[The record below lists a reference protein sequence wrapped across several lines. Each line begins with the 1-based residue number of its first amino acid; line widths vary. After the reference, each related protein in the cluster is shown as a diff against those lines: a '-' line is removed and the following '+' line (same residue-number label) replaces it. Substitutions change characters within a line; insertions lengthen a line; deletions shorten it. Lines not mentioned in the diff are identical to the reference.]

1 MRLKS
6 IKLAGFKSFVDPT
19 TVNFPSN
26 MAAVVGP
33 NGCGKSNIIDAV
45 RWVMGESSAKNLR
58 GESMTDVIFNGSNT
72 RKPVSQA
79 SIELIFDNAETTLV
93 GEYAQYAEISIRR
106 RVSRDGQNTYFLNG
120 TKCRRRDI
128 TDIFLGTG
136 LGPRSYSII
145 EQGMISKLIEARPE
159 DLRNFIEE
167 AAGIS
172 KYKER
177 RRETESR
184 IRRTQENLAR
194 LTDLREELGRQLE
207 RLHRQAQSAE
217 KYQEHKAE
225 ERQLKAQLGAVRW
238 RDLNEQVGQRER
250 VIGDQEVA
258 FEALVA
264 EQRGADAGIERLRDG
279 HHELSERFNQ
289 VQARFYSV
297 GGDIARVEQSI
308 QHGQQRQRQLQDDLR
323 EAERTR
329 QETESHLGHDRTLL
343 ATLAEEMAMLAPEQE
358 LSAAAAEEAGIAL
371 EQAEQGMQAWQ
382 QQWDAFNQQ
391 SAEPR
396 RQAEVQQSRIQH
408 LEQSLERLQD
418 RERRLQE
425 ERGQLAADPEDAAIL
440 ELNEQVAIAE
450 LALEELQLQEQG
462 QAERLEQLRQ
472 ELQQLAAE
480 QHQAQGELQRL
491 NGRIASLEAL
501 QQAALDPGQGALEWL
516 REQGLEQRPRLAE
529 GLRVEPGWE
538 LAVETVLGA
547 DLQAVLLDGFDGLAL
562 AGFGKGEL
570 RLLSPAR
577 GAATAA
583 GSLLDKVRA
592 DADLSP
598 WLARVKPVETLEQ
611 ALAQRGALDDGE
623 SLISRDGYWVGRHFL
638 RVRRSDE
645 AQGGMLARAQELE
658 ALQERREALKPV
670 SPKARSVWL
679 RPATSSASWK
689 ARASRCGARSRRRA
703 PARRAEGAVV
713 RAAGQGRATGT
724 ASPPSRRRSGGT
736 GRAARAGTGAT
747 ERGAPDPAGSAG

>member
-1 MRLKS
+1 M
-6 IKLAGFKSFVDPT
+6 
-19 TVNFPSN
+19 
-26 MAAVVGP
+26 
-33 NGCGKSNIIDAV
+33 
-45 RWVMGESSAKNLR
+45 
-58 GESMTDVIFNGSNT
+58 
-72 RKPVSQA
+72 
-79 SIELIFDNAETTLV
+79 
-93 GEYAQYAEISIRR
+93 
-106 RVSRDGQNTYFLNG
+106 
-120 TKCRRRDI
+120 
-128 TDIFLGTG
+128 
-136 LGPRSYSII
+136 
-145 EQGMISKLIEARPE
+145 
-159 DLRNFIEE
+159 
-167 AAGIS
+167 
-172 KYKER
+172 
-177 RRETESR
+177 
-184 IRRTQENLAR
+184 
-194 LTDLREELGRQLE
+194 
-207 RLHRQAQSAE
+207 
-217 KYQEHKAE
+217 
-225 ERQLKAQLGAVRW
+225 RW

-472 ELQQLAAE
+472 ELEQLAAE

-516 REQGLEQRPRLAE
+516 REQGLNN
-529 GLRVEPGWE
+529 
-538 LAVETVLGA
+538 
-547 DLQAVLLDGFDGLAL
+547 
-562 AGFGKGEL
+562 
-570 RLLSPAR
+570 
-577 GAATAA
+577 
-583 GSLLDKVRA
+583 VRA
-592 DADLSP
+592 
-598 WLARVKPVETLEQ
+598 
-611 ALAQRGALDDGE
+611 
-623 SLISRDGYWVGRHFL
+623 
-638 RVRRSDE
+638 
-645 AQGGMLARAQELE
+645 
-658 ALQERREALKPV
+658 
-670 SPKARSVWL
+670 SPKACVSSRVGSWRWRPCSARICRRSCWTASTGSPW
-679 RPATSSASWK
+679 PAS
-689 ARASRCGARSRRRA
+689 ARASCACSAPLAEPRRRPVRCWTRSA
-703 PARRAEGAVV
+703 P
-713 RAAGQGRATGT
+713 TPT
-724 ASPPSRRRSGGT
+724 
-736 GRAARAGTGAT
+736 
-747 ERGAPDPAGSAG
+747 